1 MNAMM
6 QVGMVFYGGIG
17 IFGLILASV
26 GLAGVTAYSVARRR
40 KEIGI
45 RMALGAR
52 QGQVLRLVLREGSAL
67 VAVGSVLGFAGAVGI
82 ARAMSS
88 ILNVYAQVFKMGTN
102 DPRLIVGAPL
112 LLAGL
117 AMLACYLP
125 ARKSTK
131 IDPLAA
137 LREE

>member
-1 MNAMM
+1 
-6 QVGMVFYGGIG
+6 VVTIFYGAIG
-17 IFGLILASV
+17 SFGLILAAI

-40 KEIGI
+40 KEVGI

-52 QGQVLRLVLREGSAL
+52 QGQVLRLIMREGGTL
-67 VAVGSVLGFAGAVGI
+67 VIVGSLFGFLGAFGASRMLG
-82 ARAMSS
+82 AMSS
-88 ILNVYAQVFKMGTN
+88 VFGPAFAAGSR

-117 AMLACYLP
+117 AMLACYVP
-125 ARKSTK
+125 ARRSAKV
-131 IDPLAA
+131 DPLMA